1 MDKKTKEYE
10 PIIAKGKKRE
20 FLKDSIYEIGE
31 NLFDF
36 IFDRWKEILS
46 VLVIALGGVLIIS
59 LMLSRS
65 KQKKVED
72 FINFERASAITALSN
87 DINQIQSAL
96 DLIKDKSGY
105 IPRIY
110 KAWML
115 SKSGKN
121 QEAIEEL
128 SKILD
133 DEKSP
138 TDIRKIAGI
147 MKINTTEDCKET
159 VETYEKIKSLF
170 IPIDPTKNEG
180 KKGYIS
186 TIPLLTYFKL
196 AKCSADRPDIIQKIR
211 TELDSMYLVEQF
223 LSQERAKKILI
234 AKQVINQIISEK
246 SKINQN

>member
-1 MDKKTKEYE
+1 MNKKSKEYE
-10 PIIAKGKKRE
+10 PIIAKGKKKE

-36 IFDRWKEILS
+36 ILDRWKEILS
-46 VLVIALGGVLIIS
+46 VLVLALSSVLIIS
-59 LMLSRS
+59 LILSRS
-65 KQKKVED
+65 KQKKLED
-72 FINFERASAITALSN
+72 FINFERATTITALSN
-87 DINQIQSAL
+87 DINQIQSAFG
-96 DLIKDKSGY
+96 LIQDKSDY

-110 KAWML
+110 KSWML

-121 QEAIEEL
+121 QEAIDEL

-133 DEKSP
+133 DEKSSP
-138 TDIRKIAGI
+138 DIKKIAGI
-147 MKINTTEDCKET
+147 MKINITEDCKET

-170 IPIDPTKNEG
+170 MSIDPTKKEE

-186 TIPLLTYFKL
+186 TIPLITYFKL
-196 AKCSADRPDIIQKIR
+196 AKCSVDRPDIIQKIK
-211 TELDSMYLVEQF
+211 TELDTMYLVEQF

-246 SKINQN
+246 KTEN